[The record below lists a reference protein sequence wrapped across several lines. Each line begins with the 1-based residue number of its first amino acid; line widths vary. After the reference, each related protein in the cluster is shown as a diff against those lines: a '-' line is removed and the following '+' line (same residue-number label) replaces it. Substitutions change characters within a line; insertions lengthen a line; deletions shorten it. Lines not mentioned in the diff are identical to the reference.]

1 MEKIRILKPSDPD
14 RLESTK
20 ASGSLFRSH
29 SAKEAQETHRLSAQF
44 PYFILS
50 NSNNKLCHTTASHPT
65 TSTTSTKHGTHLELE
80 NNIVTITRAAIDD
93 DTIGEPWIVNEKDVA
108 SLFKRYQH
116 AIHDM
121 VEQHT
126 TLPLESYIY
135 ELAALTNVLVVCKN
149 QHNVIAEKI
158 FTLNLL
164 KYLNDKPASDLIRN
178 FELGQEDDLAI
189 NTYIIQLIH
198 LRWTNTIP
206 SEKGKPR
213 PNAVIC
219 EKPQTNFKCSVGFG
233 EAKVYQGSGS
243 SSPSVTGMPAEL
255 LHVGNSQPPPQ
266 YSRLLLATLQKDFPA
281 GYYQVSLQN
290 HSFDA

>member
-1 MEKIRILKPSDPD
+1 MSYSEMSFNELLIAVSISSTDEYIKCIRSTLKMNKIFIKRSPNATFLNNYNRKI
-14 RLESTK
+14 TK
-20 ASGSLFRSH
+20 
-29 SAKEAQETHRLSAQF
+29 
-44 PYFILS
+44 
-50 NSNNKLCHTTASHPT
+50 
-65 TSTTSTKHGTHLELE
+65 LE

-233 EAKVYQGSGS
+233 EAKVYQGSG
-243 SSPSVTGMPAEL
+243 
-255 LHVGNSQPPPQ
+255 
-266 YSRLLLATLQKDFPA
+266 
-281 GYYQVSLQN
+281 
-290 HSFDA
+290 